1 MSFWWGIW
9 KPKGWR
15 LGHEAHHFPLA
26 VPDRA
31 SFSTVGI
38 SFDARNEG
46 FWGSKYRT
54 LGGATGCLGNLDQVY
69 FGLVLYFMQRLE
81 EEEVPYK
88 YSQMMWDFNMAKK
101 GVSKQTDWLGRNF
114 PKSKL
119 EICRDF
125 IKDIP
130 WKLRCQ
136 STPGNSGTLC
146 PFWDGEHVRSGD
158 QVWSQLESPGTFQF
172 LIS

>member
-26 VPDRA
+26 VPDRKLFYGRDFIWCKKRRFLGVQIPNLRRCDWM
-31 SFSTVGI
+31 SRESWSGI
-38 SFDARNEG
+38 LWLSA
-46 FWGSKYRT
+46 
-54 LGGATGCLGNLDQVY
+54 
-69 FGLVLYFMQRLE
+69 VLYATLRRSSLQVFPNDVRL
-81 EEEVPYK
+81 
-88 YSQMMWDFNMAKK
+88 NMAKK

-136 STPGNSGTLC
+136 LTPGNSGTLC